1 MSSNEK
7 VHTIEGKLIDQGGRY
22 AILVSRWN
30 DLITSRLLEEP
41 RMRWSTWYSTGKFNS
56 CMGSREL

>member
-30 DLITSRLLEEP
+30 DLITSRLLEGAKDALVRHAALEN
-41 RMRWSTWYSTGKFNS
+41 FNS
-56 CMGSREL
+56 CMGSGEL